1 MESLSEQTHSALD
14 VVTES
19 SWRIRANGGRA
30 ENVETGTTRDM
41 LNHRSMQGNQRRRCA
56 CYESCPKQER
66 VRY

>member
-1 MESLSEQTHSALD
+1 
-14 VVTES
+14 
-19 SWRIRANGGRA
+19 
-30 ENVETGTTRDM
+30 VETGTTRDM